1 MELLTL
7 QDLCA
12 HLGLDDERTALK
24 VAAGFGFAPR
34 ERFGPKDHYRFLWDN
49 LFRFV
54 HGIEPTAHRDI
65 EADLKRPLLH
75 FDGLA
80 ASLRKTT
87 EGLRKDVSR
96 GKVIL
101 PPAMMLTDRT
111 RAWRLRDIE
120 CWIRGEPL
128 PTYVAYIKGNIPSAA
143 EPTDVEMHASPFEL
157 EPPLPNQS
165 GGFDPLADI
174 LNTNRAIKLP
184 GLNPNTGPIF
194 NMA

>member
-1 MELLTL
+1 MQLLTL

-12 HLGLDDERTALK
+12 HLGLDDERTTLK
-24 VAAGFGFAPR
+24 VASGFGFAPR
-34 ERFGPKDHYRFLWDN
+34 ERFGRKDHYRFLWDN

-75 FDGLA
+75 FDGIA
-80 ASLRKTT
+80 ASLNKTS

-101 PPAMMLTDRT
+101 PPAMLLTDRT
-111 RAWRLRDIE
+111 RAWRQRDIE

-128 PTYVAYIKGNIPSAA
+128 PTYVAYIEGNIPSAV
-143 EPTDVEMHASPFEL
+143 EPAGGDVLASPFEL
-157 EPPLPNQS
+157 EPSLPNQS
-165 GGFDPLADI
+165 GGFDPVAGI
-174 LNTNRAIKLP
+174 LNTNRAIKLA
-184 GLNPNTGPIF
+184 GLNPSTGPIF